1 MSYEAYG
8 PGLYFA
14 AAAAAVFGAI
24 MGSFLNCAAFRTA
37 RGESF
42 LTGRSRCDSCGHVLG
57 PLELIPVVSWVLQR
71 GKCRACGA
79 PISIRCP
86 VTELLCSLLT
96 ALCLL
101 RFGFTA
107 LGLRNYVFLCC
118 LFCLSLV
125 DLDCMLI
132 PDECHVISV
141 LAWLLALPFLRP
153 RPAEILASVLAGLAA
168 GALLLFLSGILDRV
182 LGRESLGGGDVKLVA
197 VTGLYLGPVG
207 TLFCLMLSCVL
218 GLLFQALAGERGRA
232 FPFGPAIS
240 AAACLML
247 LWGEPLVR
255 WYTGLLGF

>member
-24 MGSFLNCAAFRTA
+24 MGSFLNCAADRSA

-96 ALCLL
+96 ALFLL

-118 LFCLSLV
+118 LFC
-125 DLDCMLI
+125 
-132 PDECHVISV
+132 
-141 LAWLLALPFLRP
+141 
-153 RPAEILASVLAGLAA
+153 ASAGSAA
-168 GALLLFLSGILDRV
+168 GRHSRSKDQTEKHYQQLSDLHEHLLLNHFMRLSCI
-182 LGRESLGGGDVKLVA
+182 
-197 VTGLYLGPVG
+197 VTG
-207 TLFCLMLSCVL
+207 
-218 GLLFQALAGERGRA
+218 
-232 FPFGPAIS
+232 S
-240 AAACLML
+240 AKCFD
-247 LWGEPLVR
+247 PNKQ
-255 WYTGLLGF
+255 FDII

>member
-24 MGSFLNCAAFRTA
+24 MGSFLNCAADRTA

-96 ALCLL
+96 ALFLL

-125 DLDCMLI
+125 DLEAFII
-132 PDECHVISV
+132 PDGCLLTA
-141 LAWLLALPFLRP
+141 LAAYLAALPLLRP
-153 RPAEILASVLAGLAA
+153 GWSAVGRGVLAGLCTKICFRPNDPTTAQCLPSDFGTVLA
-168 GALLLFLSGILDRV
+168 DYMTLSPGGCTCVRREGHAVEDPDILNMQRGECFVKDRN
-182 LGRESLGGGDVKLVA
+182 GSMYRFRIA
-197 VTGLYLGPVG
+197 W
-207 TLFCLMLSCVL
+207 
-218 GLLFQALAGERGRA
+218 RR
-232 FPFGPAIS
+232 
-240 AAACLML
+240 
-247 LWGEPLVR
+247 
-255 WYTGLLGF
+255 